1 MVLYV
6 STSKYSRTFQ
16 NYNEKLGQA
25 QKLSVLLQPGTTALH
40 VPSVQNIG
48 TPTIEGKE

>member
-25 QKLSVLLQPGTTALH
+25 QKLSVLLQPGTTAPPPRTVSSEH
-40 VPSVQNIG
+40 WYANH
-48 TPTIEGKE
+48 